1 MILEPDSH
9 SPSQFQKIY
18 FWMGGLCVSQSLP
31 QGPSKILFFGMFL
44 VSKDIGKADEK
55 DGWGGES
62 QY

>member
-1 MILEPDSH
+1 
-9 SPSQFQKIY
+9 
-18 FWMGGLCVSQSLP
+18 MGGLCVSQSLP

-44 VSKDIGKADEK
+44 VSKDIGKAGEK